1 MMYINYLRIEE
12 RKNDNLSQRL
22 VRIRFLILRWKSIVV
37 VIIQLRISL
46 SILKNPIKVNYLGN
60 NNLKSEGSNRV
71 FYFRMA
77 LYGLI

>member
-12 RKNDNLSQRL
+12 RKNDNMSQRL

-60 NNLKSEGSNRV
+60 NNLKSEDSNRV